1 MEKVVYFVP
10 ESSEKETKH
19 TKSTERR
26 KPERT
31 GEEARQFY
39 ENLIAESVNSNE
51 TGPGK
56 LTKFQILRVM

>member
-39 ENLIAESVNSNE
+39 ENLIAELIAMK
-51 TGPGK
+51 PGK